1 MTTRFMRS
9 CGASLMRMKGTAD
22 DDGYKEEEAC
32 GGSWIQKKKG
42 NPIEEK
48 GGVKS
53 FFFRQRDR

>member
-1 MTTRFMRS
+1 MRS